1 MTPDAIGTVEML
13 RLELEVGVA
22 RPAGVCVQE
31 DEMLSELDVADVIN
45 DKTSI
50 VFVVVTTGSDK
61 EVRGMTGAVMVFET
75 IGAAAD
81 TIG

>member
-1 MTPDAIGTVEML
+1 
-13 RLELEVGVA
+13 
-22 RPAGVCVQE
+22 
-31 DEMLSELDVADVIN
+31 MLSELDVADVIN

-50 VFVVVTTGSDK
+50 VFVVVTTGSDE
-61 EVRGMTGAVMVFET
+61 EVRGMTGAVIVFEA